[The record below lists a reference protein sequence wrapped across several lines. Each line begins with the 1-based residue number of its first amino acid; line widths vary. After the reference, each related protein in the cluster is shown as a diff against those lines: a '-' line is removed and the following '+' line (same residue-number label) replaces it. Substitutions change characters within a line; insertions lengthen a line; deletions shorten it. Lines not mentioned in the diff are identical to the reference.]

1 MAGNARDPYD
11 AEDSRAVPHP
21 VLKKYYER
29 ESDRRPFVN
38 ALFDNAAEHYDFVCG
53 LCSLGSGRRYRRC
66 LLQQSGLRAGMRF
79 LDVSTGTGM
88 IAQGATRIIGEP

>member
-11 AEDSRAVPHP
+11 AADSRAVPHP
-21 VLKKYYER
+21 VLKKYYAR

-53 LCSLGSGRRYRRC
+53 LARSARGDATGAGSCSSPGFAS
-66 LLQQSGLRAGMRF
+66 A
-79 LDVSTGTGM
+79 
-88 IAQGATRIIGEP
+88 